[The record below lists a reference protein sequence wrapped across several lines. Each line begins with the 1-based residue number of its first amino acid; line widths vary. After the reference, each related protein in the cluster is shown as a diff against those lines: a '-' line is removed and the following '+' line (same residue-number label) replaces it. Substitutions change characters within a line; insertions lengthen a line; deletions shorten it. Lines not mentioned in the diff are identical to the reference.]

1 MDQIVQISALRAIN
15 IHVHMYLEK
24 NRVIFIIFFGGG
36 YIRIALVYY
45 QMLGK
50 QEKYQL
56 CKQFCNDRIN
66 VPRLLCDFL
75 VTVSKITNGIHE
87 YNFQYK
93 L

>member
-1 MDQIVQISALRAIN
+1 
-15 IHVHMYLEK
+15 MYLEK
-24 NRVIFIIFFGGG
+24 KQGYFYYFFLEGGGGG

-56 CKQFCNDRIN
+56 CKQFCNGRIN

-75 VTVSKITNGIHE
+75 LTVSKITNGIHE